1 MQSKSKKRKPEE
13 IGITALYNR
22 LSRDDGTDSESN
34 SIANQKKLLSQKA
47 KELGLTNTRFYV
59 DDGYTGTNFNR
70 PAFQQLID
78 DIEMGYVTTVM
89 VKDLSRLGRDYVSV
103 GNYTD
108 SYFPEHNIRFIAVND
123 GIDSDEGESEIAPF
137 KNILN
142 EMYARDISKK
152 IRSSHRLRGNAGE
165 PLSPPPYGYTKSPED
180 KKKWIIDPEAA
191 EIVKRIFKM
200 CVEGKGNETIARI
213 LQEDKILNPQAY
225 WQSKGI
231 GRSGKKT
238 QPNPYKWC
246 KTTVQKIL
254 AQQEYC
260 GDIINFKT
268 YSKNF
273 KNKTRLDNPPENWV
287 IFKDVHEPIIDRTTF
302 EQVQQITAKTKR
314 RAPKPENS
322 QKSIFSD
329 LMFCGDCHSK
339 MRHHTNTRNKDI
351 HFFVCGN
358 NAVDYRGTCNS
369 RHYVRADSV
378 EQVVIL
384 ELRCMAEFLRTD
396 EDAFADLLA
405 QKTNK
410 ELLKE
415 QKQSEADLQKAVVR
429 NDTVSKMYEKLYEDN
444 ASGKVSD
451 EWFMQLSHKYEVERL
466 ELKTKMTDLRK
477 KLSDMGSRQQER
489 DNFIHAIRRFME
501 MERLTAPLLRE
512 LIDHIDVYETEGV
525 GKSRTQRIVIYYRF
539 VGYIEIP
546 DNYFRENYKADTRKG
561 VAVEYIPTIP
571 A

>member
-1 MQSKSKKRKPEE
+1 MQSKNKKAKAEE
-13 IGITALYNR
+13 MGITALYNR

-47 KELGLTNTRFYV
+47 KEFGLINTRYYV

-70 PAFQQLID
+70 PAFQQMIE

-108 SYFPEHNIRFIAVND
+108 SYFPNHNVRFIAVND

-165 PLSPPPYGYTKSPED
+165 PLSPPPFGYTKSPENN
-180 KKKWIIDPEAA
+180 KKWIIDPEAA
-191 EIVKRIFKM
+191 AIVKRIYKM
-200 CVEGKGNETIARI
+200 CLEGNGYETIARI
-213 LQEDKILNPQAY
+213 LQEEKILNPQAY

-231 GRSGKKT
+231 GRGGKKT

-246 KTTVQKIL
+246 KTTVEKIL

-268 YSKNF
+268 YSKSF

-287 IFKDVHEPIIDRTTF
+287 IFKDVHEPIIERATF
-302 EQVQQITAKTKR
+302 EQVQRITENTKR
-314 RAPKPENS
+314 RAPKPENA

-329 LMFCGDCHSK
+329 PLFCGDCHSK
-339 MRHHTNTRNKDI
+339 LRHHTNTINKDI
-351 HFFVCGN
+351 HFFVCAN
-358 NAVDYRGTCNS
+358 NSVDYRGTCKS
-369 RHYVRADSV
+369 RHYVRADSI
-378 EQVVIL
+378 EQVVML
-384 ELRCMAEFLRTD
+384 ELRRMAEFLRKD
-396 EDAFADLLA
+396 EGAFADLLA

-415 QKQSEADLQKAVVR
+415 QKQAEADLQKAIVR
-429 NDTVSKMYEKLYEDN
+429 NDTVSKLYEKLYEDN

-451 EWFMQLSHKYEVERL
+451 EWFMQLSHKYETERL
-466 ELKTKMTDLRK
+466 ELKAKITELRR

-489 DNFIHAIRRFME
+489 ENFIHAIRRFME
-501 MERLTAPLLRE
+501 MDKLTAPLLRE
-512 LIDHIDVYETEGV
+512 LIDHIDVFETEGV

-539 VGYIEIP
+539 VGYIELP
-546 DNYFRENYKADTRKG
+546 DSYFRSNYKADTRKG

>member
-1 MQSKSKKRKPEE
+1 MEAIYFFS
-13 IGITALYNR
+13 
-22 LSRDDGTDSESN
+22 
-34 SIANQKKLLSQKA
+34 LL
-47 KELGLTNTRFYV
+47 LTR
-59 DDGYTGTNFNR
+59 
-70 PAFQQLID
+70 A
-78 DIEMGYVTTVM
+78 
-89 VKDLSRLGRDYVSV
+89 DLSRLGRDYVSV

-108 SYFPEHNIRFIAVND
+108 SYFPEHNVRFIAVND

-137 KNILN
+137 KNIL
-142 EMYARDISKK
+142 K
-152 IRSSHRLRGNAGE
+152 IRFTISAASGSMIHFFLSSGDFVY
-165 PLSPPPYGYTKSPED
+165 PYGGGESGSPAFPRRRCED
-180 KKKWIIDPEAA
+180 RIFF
-191 EIVKRIFKM
+191 EISLAYISFKM

-287 IFKDVHEPIIDRTTF
+287 IFKDVHEPIIDRATF

-329 LMFCGDCHSK
+329 LLFCGDCHSK

-358 NAVDYRGTCNS
+358 NAVDYRGTCKN

-378 EQVVIL
+378 EQVVML

-410 ELLKE
+410 ELMKD
-415 QKQSEADLQKAVVR
+415 QKQAEAELQKAIVR
-429 NDTVSKMYEKLYEDN
+429 NDTVSRLYEKLYEDN

-501 MERLTAPLLRE
+501 IQKLTAPLLRE

-525 GKSRTQRIVIYYRF
+525 GRRQTQRIVIYYRF

-546 DNYFRENYKADTRKG
+546 DNYFRKNYKADTRKG
-561 VAVEYIPTIP
+561 VSVEYIPSML

>member
-1 MQSKSKKRKPEE
+1 MQSKNKKAKTEE
-13 IGITALYNR
+13 MGITALYNR

-47 KELGLTNTRFYV
+47 KEFGLTNTRYYV
-59 DDGYTGTNFNR
+59 DDSYTGTNFNR
-70 PAFQQLID
+70 PAFQQMIE

-108 SYFPEHNIRFIAVND
+108 SYFPDHNVRFIAVND

-165 PLSPPPYGYTKSPED
+165 PLSPPPFGYTKSPENN
-180 KKKWIIDPEAA
+180 KKWIIDPEAA
-191 EIVKRIFKM
+191 AIVKRIYKM
-200 CVEGKGNETIARI
+200 CLEGNGYETIARI
-213 LQEDKILNPQAY
+213 LQEEKILNPQAY

-231 GRSGKKT
+231 GRGGKKT

-246 KTTVQKIL
+246 KTTVEKIL

-268 YSKNF
+268 YSKSF

-287 IFKDVHEPIIDRTTF
+287 IFKDVHEPIIERATF
-302 EQVQQITAKTKR
+302 EQVQRITANTKR
-314 RAPKPENS
+314 RAPKPENA

-329 LMFCGDCHSK
+329 LLFCGDCHSK
-339 MRHHTNTRNKDI
+339 LRHHTNTINKDI
-351 HFFVCGN
+351 HFFVCAN
-358 NAVDYRGTCNS
+358 NSVDYRGTCKS
-369 RHYVRADSV
+369 RHYVRADSI
-378 EQVVIL
+378 EQVVML
-384 ELRCMAEFLRTD
+384 ELRRMADFLRKD
-396 EDAFADLLA
+396 EGTFADLLA

-415 QKQSEADLQKAVVR
+415 QKQAEADLQKAIVR
-429 NDTVSKMYEKLYEDN
+429 NDTVSKLYEKLYEDN

-451 EWFMQLSHKYEVERL
+451 EWFMQLSHKYETERL
-466 ELKTKMTDLRK
+466 ELKAKITELRR

-489 DNFIHAIRRFME
+489 ENFIHAIRRFME
-501 MERLTAPLLRE
+501 MDKLTAPLLRE
-512 LIDHIDVYETEGV
+512 LIDHIDVFETEGV

-539 VGYIEIP
+539 VGYIELP
-546 DNYFRENYKADTRKG
+546 DSYFRSNYKADTRKG